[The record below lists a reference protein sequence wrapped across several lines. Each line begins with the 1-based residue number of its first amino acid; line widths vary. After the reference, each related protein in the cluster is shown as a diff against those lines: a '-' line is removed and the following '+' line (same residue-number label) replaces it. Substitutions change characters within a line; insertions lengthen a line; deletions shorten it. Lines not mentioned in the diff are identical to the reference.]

1 MKKTLIL
8 LSFFMLASGT
18 ASAQW
23 NLGIHAGASYSNL
36 EFYNRLMYPNVVQDR
51 RGGFH
56 AGITP
61 ALQWGKKWE
70 FSFPVQYSLKGYT
83 QSTQTD
89 RLNFIA
95 EERLQYIE
103 VSPQLSYRF
112 WGKISVSAGFYTG
125 HLTVKDIA
133 FFGEGWKKPEP
144 DIHNTFDIGITA
156 GFRSYHGRFFAYALW
171 QHGLAQIHSYTEYDI
186 NGAPL
191 EQAHSLNR
199 TFQLGGGYYL
209 VWSDK

>member
-8 LSFFMLASGT
+8 LTFFLLAGGA

-36 EFYNRLMYPNVVQDR
+36 KFYNRLMYPNIVQDR
-51 RGGFH
+51 RAGFH

-61 ALQWGKKWE
+61 ALQWSKKWE
-70 FSFPVQYSLKGYT
+70 LSFPVQYSLKGYT

-95 EERLQYIE
+95 EERLQYVEI
-103 VSPQLSYRF
+103 SPQVSYRF
-112 WGKISVSAGFYTG
+112 WGKISASAGFYAG
-125 HLTVKDIA
+125 YLAAKDIA
-133 FFGEGWKKPEP
+133 FFGEGWKHP
-144 DIHNTFDIGITA
+144 DSEMYNAFDLGLTV

-171 QHGLAQIHSYTEYDI
+171 QHGLTKIHAYTEYDSS
-186 NGAPL
+186 GVPL

-199 TFQLGGGYYL
+199 TFHLGGGYYL
-209 VWSDK
+209 VRSND